1 MNYKRAIQKAIIK
14 DFFKGRVIVVIG
26 ARRVGKTTL
35 VNDILDDYKRTHKN
49 IKVIKYNCDD
59 PDTVDLLKN
68 RGLNYLQGLVDDYG
82 IIFVDEVQKL
92 PSAGNTIKLLV
103 DYYKNKKQI
112 IISGSSSLNILD
124 QTSEPLTGRKYL
136 YYLYP
141 LSFEEIVRQEGLN
154 NFLTNLDQ
162 TLIYGVYPDVYLTK
176 RFEEKIRVLD
186 ELTGSYLYKDIIE
199 FQEIKQSSI
208 IRDLLKAIALQI
220 GSQVSYSEL
229 ANIVGIDK
237 KTVIRYIDLL
247 EKNFILFRLPS
258 YSKNQRR
265 EISRSR
271 KIYFYDNG
279 VRNEIIN
286 DFREL
291 KWRQDTGALWENF
304 IISERIKFLQYQ
316 NIQTRSYFWRTYDG
330 KEIDYVEEYPD
341 KLLGYEIKYSKE
353 EINTTAKHKFLEYD
367 NSELSIINKFNF
379 IDFIKTKTV
388 K

>member
-265 EISRSR
+265 EI
-271 KIYFYDNG
+271 
-279 VRNEIIN
+279 
-286 DFREL
+286 
-291 KWRQDTGALWENF
+291 
-304 IISERIKFLQYQ
+304 
-316 NIQTRSYFWRTYDG
+316 
-330 KEIDYVEEYPD
+330 
-341 KLLGYEIKYSKE
+341 
-353 EINTTAKHKFLEYD
+353 
-367 NSELSIINKFNF
+367 
-379 IDFIKTKTV
+379 
-388 K
+388 